1 MGYQGLQ
8 TGHGI
13 RGTLST
19 ALNDQQI
26 RHERRSGLGT
36 VVAELAGQTTEGQCT
51 CMTDH
56 IGDLETDQ
64 GVFVH
69 LIASAV
75 PPPRLVRLDWQGLA
89 THRGRSAEP

>member
-56 IGDLETDQ
+56 IGDLEADQ

-75 PPPRLVRLDWQGLA
+75 TPPPCAAGLA
-89 THRGRSAEP
+89 GLSNASRT